1 MHRLRLGGLQ
11 LRTWCAF
18 DVIGVPA
25 VLDLDAVLD
34 THCAHCD
41 HPLRVT
47 IETGQPP
54 EESPV
59 VGRLPGGPCRNVQ
72 ADFCPEANLFCNHA
86 HLAAWRKGAGDP
98 PGTTASLT
106 ELAHTGRQV
115 WTKLT

>member
-54 EESPV
+54 KESPV

-72 ADFCPEANLFCNHA
+72 ADFCPEANLFCDA
-86 HLAAWRKGAGDP
+86 PHLAAWRATGDHDGA
-98 PGTTASLT
+98 TASLL
-106 ELAHTGRQV
+106 ELADIGKAT
-115 WTKLT
+115 WADLT